1 MKKINTL
8 LCALAIVSYSH
19 IVYAQAPAN
28 APQPTANVNT
38 GNSAARIS
46 GQVSGTVVDASNG
59 EEVPYAT
66 VTLKDPATDKMIYG
80 AVADMDGKFIINK
93 IEPGTYKVVISFVG
107 YQEKVVSTITVSNNK
122 PVHDLGAIQLAPVVK
137 QLNEIVVETQRNL
150 IEEKVDRTVYNAEN
164 DETNKGGDAS
174 DVLRKV
180 PMLSVDMDGNVSL
193 RGSQNIRVLINNRPS
208 TITAGSIADALKQ
221 IPSDMIKS
229 VEVITSPSAKYD
241 AEGSAGIININ
252 LKKNT
257 LEGFSLNTNASAGLR
272 GSNLGLNGS
281 LRTGKMS
288 FSLGGFGRAGYNTNG
303 EFQNLSTTRN
313 PAGADENQVTN
324 TQEAETRNRHMFGRY
339 QLGWDYDIN
348 KRNFMNAS
356 VSYGL
361 RNMNMFQDDLFT
373 QTFQNTALIGRSLR
387 DVNIADL
394 SGTVDVNLGYT
405 HTFEKPQ
412 QELSILTQYSRNN
425 RTNDFVNNV
434 LSLDDQTIMNRLKN
448 ENQSFNQET
457 TIQLD
462 YQTPIGKTQM
472 IEVGAKEIMRKVSS
486 DFQYLFAEGANGA
499 FMPDQNRQR
508 GNVFDYNQNVTA
520 GYASYTLTAAKVYS
534 LKAGARYEYTTIGA
548 DFKTGE
554 SLNIPSYGALVPSIN
569 LSRKM
574 KNGSM
579 VKAAYNRRLQRP
591 SLQFLNPNIQAPNP
605 LNVTIGNPN
614 LEQEFTN
621 NFELGYNTYFKGIS
635 LSLTTFMRNTNNA
648 IQAVRD
654 VIGQDTIR
662 TTYANIGREDAYGFS
677 LFANIN
683 LSNKFSLNGGTDMY
697 YAVLNNNVP
706 NPLYTA
712 SNQGWVANIRGF
724 ANYTIAKGWGLQAF
738 GFYRGSQV
746 QLQGT
751 QGGFGIYSL
760 NLRKE
765 FHEKRGSIGIGAENF
780 FNINGFKMQN
790 ELNSPIITQQST
802 NTMYNMNFKVNFSY
816 RIGKLSTDGGSR
828 RRRKSINNDDMKDG
842 GSDNAAT
849 VGQAQGGG
857 AAPVQG
863 GGAPAQG
870 GGAPGGQMPAGAP
883 GQRPQGVMP
892 GQGQRPGGMA
902 PNGQA
907 PAQRPG
913 QSGQASPEQAKPQQ
927 EEKETE
933 EREQPEEQ
941 RKDVDGEKKA
951 DE

>member
-1 MKKINTL
+1 MKKINAL
-8 LCALAIVSYSH
+8 LCAVVITSCSH
-19 IVYAQAPAN
+19 MAYAQAPSN
-28 APQPTANVNT
+28 TPQPSTNT
-38 GNSAARIS
+38 STPKAS
-46 GQVSGTVVDASNG
+46 GQVQGTIIDASNG

-80 AVADMDGKFIINK
+80 AVADMDGKFIISK
-93 IEPGTYKVVISFVG
+93 IGAGTYKVLISFVG
-107 YQEKVVSTITVSNNK
+107 YQDKVVSTITVSNSRL
-122 PVHDLGAIQLAPVVK
+122 VHDLGAIQLAPEVK
-137 QLNEIVVETQRNL
+137 ELNEVVVETQRNL

-288 FSLGGFGRAGYNTNG
+288 FSLGGFGRAGYNTKGDFYN
-303 EFQNLSTTRN
+303 QSITRN
-313 PAGADENQVTN
+313 PASPDENQVTN
-324 TQEAETRNRHMFGRY
+324 LQGADTRNRHLFGRY

-348 KRNFMNAS
+348 KRNYMNAS
-356 VSYGL
+356 VSYGV
-361 RNMNMFQDDLFT
+361 RNMNMFQNGLLT
-373 QTFQNTALIGRSLR
+373 QTFQNSALIDRSLR

-434 LSLDDQTIMNRLKN
+434 LNLDDASILNRTKN
-448 ENQSFNQET
+448 ENLSFNQET
-457 TIQLD
+457 TVQLD

-472 IEVGAKEIMRKVSS
+472 LEIGAKEIMRKVSS
-486 DFQYLFAEGANGA
+486 DFQYLFAEGANGP
-499 FMPDQNRQR
+499 FMPAQSRQLN
-508 GNVFDYNQNVTA
+508 NVFDYNQNVTA
-520 GYASYTLTAAKVYS
+520 GYASYTLNLAKVYS
-534 LKAGARYEYTTIGA
+534 IKAGARYEYTTIGA
-548 DFKTGE
+548 DYQTGE
-554 SLNIPSYGALVPSIN
+554 SLNIPSYGALVPSVNI
-569 LSRKM
+569 SRKM

-579 VKAAYNRRLQRP
+579 LKAAYNRRLQRP
-591 SLQFLNPNIQAPNP
+591 SLQFLNPNIQASNP

-635 LSLTTFMRNTNNA
+635 LSMTTFMRNTNNA

-706 NPLYTA
+706 NLLYTA

-724 ANYTIAKGWGLQAF
+724 ANYTIGKGWGLQAF
-738 GFYRGSQV
+738 GFYRGRQV
-746 QLQGT
+746 QLQGY
-751 QGGFGIYSL
+751 QSGFGIYSL

-765 FHEKRGSIGIGAENF
+765 FHEKRGSVGIGAENF
-780 FNINGFKMQN
+780 FNINGFRMQN
-790 ELNSPIITQQST
+790 ELNSPIIMQQST
-802 NTMYNMNFKVNFSY
+802 NTMYNMNFKINFSY
-816 RIGKLSTDGGSR
+816 RIGKMNTDGGSR

-849 VGQAQGGG
+849 VGQTQGAGGPGAG
-857 AAPVQG
+857 AAPMQGG

-870 GGAPGGQMPAGAP
+870 GAPGQSAP
-883 GQRPQGVMP
+883 GQRPQGVTP
-892 GQGQRPGGMA
+892 GQGQRPQGMA

-907 PAQRPG
+907 PAQKPG
-913 QSGQASPEQAKPQQ
+913 QPVQSSPEQAKPQQ
-927 EEKETE
+927 EEKDAEKK
-933 EREQPEEQ
+933 EQAEEQ
-941 RKDVDGEKKA
+941 KKDVEEEQKSN
-951 DE
+951 E